1 KITTESAALYS
12 DRRVEVAMILD
23 VTGSMRGQKIRDLK
37 TAAGNAVRQ
46 LLGANRNENTRI
58 RISLVPYAE
67 AVNVGDLART
77 TVFHEQSNG
86 PNLPP
91 PNWVIPASFG
101 DNCAT
106 ERKLPNGSADFSDI
120 GPDDRRRDGSNRYYQ
135 TLVNRDD
142 ALGA

>member
-1 KITTESAALYS
+1 PRATLYPYTTLSRS
-12 DRRVEVAMILD
+12 
-23 VTGSMRGQKIRDLK
+23 
-37 TAAGNAVRQ
+37 
-46 LLGANRNENTRI
+46 
-58 RISLVPYAE
+58 
-67 AVNVGDLART
+67 LART

-142 ALGA
+142 ADRKSTRLNSSHVK